1 MISVPTLEVVEFID
15 TIQNQIGVLKASDGS
30 LVKNAQMINNQYFCA
45 VGIDDLATIFVA
57 GGQLSGM

>member
-1 MISVPTLEVVEFID
+1 MVEFID

-45 VGIDDLATIFVA
+45 VGMDDLASIFVA

>member
-30 LVKNAQMINNQYFCA
+30 LVKNAQMFNNQYFCA
-45 VGIDDLATIFVA
+45 VGMDDLASIFVA

>member
-45 VGIDDLATIFVA
+45 VGMDDLASIFVA